1 MDPRKKLMKL
11 QKASRYALYAVL
23 HLASAPDR
31 QHSTADI
38 ASEYGISSHHLAKVM
53 RTLVRSGLIESVRGV
68 GGGYRFA
75 GNVRRTALWDVIHE
89 FESLESDIESPDQ
102 LSGNAEIVISGL
114 DSVHSEIDGLIRSTL
129 DSITLKTLL
138 RYGVENLEREQRIA
152 AGS

>member
-1 MDPRKKLMKL
+1 MKL

-23 HLASAPDR
+23 HLASEPGK
-31 QHSTADI
+31 QFSTAEI
-38 ASEYGISSHHLAKVM
+38 AESYDVSIHHLAKVM

-75 GNVRRTALWDVIHE
+75 GSLRRTTLWDIIHE
-89 FESLESDIESPDQ
+89 FESLESDIDTPDE

-114 DSVHSEIDGLIRSTL
+114 DSVMNEIDGLNRATL

-138 RYGVENLEREQRIA
+138 RYGEENLQRDN
-152 AGS
+152 

>member
-1 MDPRKKLMKL
+1 MKL

-23 HLASAPDR
+23 HLASEPGK
-31 QHSTADI
+31 QFSTAEI
-38 ASEYGISSHHLAKVM
+38 AESYDVSIHHLAKVM

-75 GNVRRTALWDVIHE
+75 GSVRRTTLWDVIHE
-89 FESLESDIESPDQ
+89 FESLESDIDTPDE

-114 DSVHSEIDGLIRSTL
+114 DSVMNEIDGLNRATL

-138 RYGVENLEREQRIA
+138 RYGVENLERD
-152 AGS
+152 G

>member
-1 MDPRKKLMKL
+1 MKL

-23 HLASAPDR
+23 HLASAPGK
-31 QHSTADI
+31 QFSTADI
-38 ASEYGISSHHLAKVM
+38 AESYDVSIHHLAKVM

-75 GNVRRTALWDVIHE
+75 GNLRRTTLWDVIHE
-89 FESLESDIESPDQ
+89 FESLESDIDTPDE

-114 DSVHSEIDGLIRSTL
+114 DSVMNEIDGLDRATL

-138 RYGVENLEREQRIA
+138 RYGVENLEREN
-152 AGS
+152 

>member
-1 MDPRKKLMKL
+1 MKL

-23 HLASAPDR
+23 HLASEPDK

-38 ASEYGISSHHLAKVM
+38 ANEYNISIHHLAKVM

-75 GNVRRTALWDVIHE
+75 GNVRRTTLWDVIHE
-89 FESLESDIESPDQ
+89 FESLESEIDTPEE
-102 LSGNAEIVISGL
+102 LSENAEIVITGL
-114 DSVHSEIDGLIRSTL
+114 DDVNSEIDGLIRSTL

-138 RYGVENLEREQRIA
+138 RYGTESLDRD
-152 AGS
+152 

>member
-1 MDPRKKLMKL
+1 MKL

-23 HLASAPDR
+23 HLAGDPDK

-38 ASEYGISSHHLAKVM
+38 AEEYDISVHHLAKIM

-75 GNVRRTALWDVIHE
+75 GNVRRTTLWDVIHE
-89 FESLESDIESPDQ
+89 FESLESEIDTPDK
-102 LSGNAEIVISGL
+102 LSRNAEIVINGL
-114 DSVHSEIDGLIRSTL
+114 DSVNSEIDGLVRSTL

-138 RYGVENLEREQRIA
+138 RYGQR
-152 AGS
+152 